1 MNDQEPIL
9 EVQNLSAGYGQQ
21 TVIEDISFS
30 LCPGEIL
37 SVVGESGCG
46 KSTLLRALTQTDPVV
61 RTFGGSV
68 VLQGQ
73 DLSRLPPKKCR
84 AYCAA
89 RLGMVF
95 QNPGSSFN
103 PIRSYRVQ
111 FAEALKSHGRYDKAA
126 FLPQVTESFRKL
138 GLTDVERILSSCPFA
153 LSGGMN
159 QRVALALVLMLGQRV
174 LLSDE
179 PTSALDAGVQL
190 QVAKELKEL
199 SRRDGVAQLVVTH
212 DLALARFL
220 SHRIAV
226 LYAGRIVEF
235 GDTAQVLTHP
245 VHPYTRALMA
255 AIPHVGGS
263 LPRGLEGMPPRNGPG
278 LPGCAFA
285 NRCPEAKAD
294 CSVQKRPLKEVA
306 PGHYAACG
314 SAEGGWTL

>member
-1 MNDQEPIL
+1 MMDPKPIL
-9 EVQNLSAGYGQQ
+9 EVQALSAGYGQQ
-21 TVIEDISFS
+21 KIIEDISFT

-61 RTFGGSV
+61 KTFSGSV
-68 VLQGQ
+68 SLQGQ
-73 DLSRLPPKKCR
+73 ALSQLPPKKR
-84 AYCAA
+84 RDYCSA

-103 PIRSYRVQ
+103 PIRPFRVQ
-111 FAEALKSHGRYDKAA
+111 FVETLKSHGLYDKAA
-126 FLPQVTESFRKL
+126 FLPQVTECFQKL
-138 GLTDVERILSSCPFA
+138 GLQDTGRILASCPFE

-159 QRVALALVLMLGQRV
+159 QRVALALTLMLGQRV

-190 QVAKELKEL
+190 QVAQELKAL
-199 SRRDGVAQLVVTH
+199 SSRDGVAQLVVTH
-212 DLALARFL
+212 NLALAQFL

-235 GDTAQVLTHP
+235 GDTAQVLRHP

-255 AIPHVGGS
+255 AIPHVGGR
-263 LPRGLEGMPPRNGPG
+263 LPKGLEGMPPRNGPD

-285 NRCPEAKAD
+285 NRCPEATTNCHSTKL
-294 CSVQKRPLKEVA
+294 PLKEVA

-314 SAEGGWTL
+314 KGDRGL

>member
-1 MNDQEPIL
+1 MKNQEPIL
-9 EVQNLSAGYGQQ
+9 EVRNLSAGYGQQ
-21 TVIEDISFS
+21 AVIEDISFS
-30 LCPGEIL
+30 LRPGEIL

-46 KSTLLRALTQTDPVV
+46 KSTLLRALLQTDPVV
-61 RTFGGSV
+61 QTFAGSV

-73 DLSRLPPKKCR
+73 NLSQLPPKKR
-84 AYCAA
+84 RDHCAA
-89 RLGMVF
+89 GLGMVF

-111 FAEALKSHGRYDKAA
+111 FAEALKSHGQYDKTA
-126 FLPQVTESFRKL
+126 FLPQVTESFQKL

-153 LSGGMN
+153 LSGGVN
-159 QRVALALVLMLGQRV
+159 QRMALALALMLGQQV

-190 QVAKELKEL
+190 QVAKELKAL
-199 SRRDGVAQLVVTH
+199 SHRDGVAQLVVTH

-255 AIPHVGGS
+255 ATPHVGGS
-263 LPRGLEGMPPRNGPG
+263 LPRGLEGMPPRNGPS

-285 NRCPEAKAD
+285 NRCPEATTD
-294 CSVQKRPLKEVA
+294 CHSQKRPLKEVA
-306 PGHYAACG
+306 PGHDTACG
-314 SAEGGWTL
+314 KGDCGL